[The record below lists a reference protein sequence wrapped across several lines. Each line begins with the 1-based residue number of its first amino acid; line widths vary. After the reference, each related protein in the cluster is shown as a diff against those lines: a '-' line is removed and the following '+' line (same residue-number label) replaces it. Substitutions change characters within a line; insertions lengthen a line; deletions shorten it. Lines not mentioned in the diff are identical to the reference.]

1 MNLNEKLVVTKR
13 KYTDLHPS
21 HVHSTHAPVRSVI
34 LDAIQK
40 NGGIIDNK
48 TLVNMGVTKR
58 WLLDN
63 KHLIKMVMPNNYK
76 LTDRKASVFYMIQE
90 MESWFISQPAILD
103 DFYGEP
109 ISAKLAK
116 KPAAAFTEPDKEL
129 QRLTKSNKKR
139 GEYHKVRHGAQLL
152 KMLDANK
159 LYNDFSDFKRLID
172 ALK

>member
-1 MNLNEKLVVTKR
+1 MNLNEKLLVTKR

-48 TLVNMGVTKR
+48 TLVDMGVTKR

-76 LTDRKASVFYMIQE
+76 LTDRGQKLLQKLK
-90 MESWFISQPAILD
+90 ESSNNDEYNIYDIGLNLEHD
-103 DFYGEP
+103 LDFY
-109 ISAKLAK
+109 L
-116 KPAAAFTEPDKEL
+116 
-129 QRLTKSNKKR
+129 NKK
-139 GEYHKVRHGAQLL
+139 
-152 KMLDANK
+152 
-159 LYNDFSDFKRLID
+159 
-172 ALK
+172 